1 MSQRAEKYS
10 RDMGRRLDKLENV
23 VGSISAQTTRNSVRI
38 SVLED
43 DLAVYRAAVSARDM
57 KRAAEEVKAA
67 RRRREKER
75 AERAEEVRKATLLC
89 LAVVLLVMAA
99 LSLTVWNANACEAEQ
114 AEREQNA
121 APAVSFADA
130 AAVLPVIMPEEPA
143 EDPMEAEKIDAALL
157 ASGYLSAA
165 VPMDYTLQ
173 DIMRTA
179 CAVYGCP
186 YPLALGVAETE
197 SRFDTEAVGS
207 AGEVGMMQ
215 LMPGPDGAYH
225 KSLMAATGC
234 DPTTPA
240 GNITCGVYLLGKYLE
255 DYGNTEKAL
264 MAYNMGPS
272 RAEKAWAAG
281 AASTEYTDTV
291 QAAAERWAQTV
302 NAWNGV

>member
-38 SVLED
+38 SILED

-57 KRAAEEVKAA
+57 KQAAEEAKAA

-89 LAVVLLVMAA
+89 LAVVLLVMTV
-99 LSLTVWNANACEAEQ
+99 LLLTAWSANACDAGQ
-114 AEREQNA
+114 AEREQNT

-179 CAVYGCP
+179 CGAYGCP

-197 SRFDTEAVGS
+197 SRFDTEAVG
-207 AGEVGMMQ
+207 
-215 LMPGPDGAYH
+215 
-225 KSLMAATGC
+225 
-234 DPTTPA
+234 
-240 GNITCGVYLLGKYLE
+240 
-255 DYGNTEKAL
+255 
-264 MAYNMGPS
+264 
-272 RAEKAWAAG
+272 
-281 AASTEYTDTV
+281 
-291 QAAAERWAQTV
+291 
-302 NAWNGV
+302 

>member
-23 VGSISAQTTRNSVRI
+23 VGSISAQTTRNGVRI
-38 SVLED
+38 SIPED

-89 LAVVLLVMAA
+89 LTVVLLVMTV
-99 LSLTVWNANACEAEQ
+99 LLLTVWSANACDAGQ
-114 AEREQNA
+114 AERKQNT

-130 AAVLPVIMPEEPA
+130 AAVLPVVMP

-157 ASGYLSAA
+157 ASGYLSEA
-165 VPMDYTLQ
+165 VPMDYTMQ

-197 SRFDTEAVGS
+197 SHFDTEAVGS

-255 DYGNTEKAL
+255 DYGSTEKAL

-281 AASTEYTDTV
+281 VTSTEYTDTV

-302 NAWNGV
+302 NAWNGI

>member
-10 RDMGRRLDKLENV
+10 RDMGRRLAKLENV
-23 VGSISAQTTRNSVRI
+23 VGSISAQPTRTGVRI
-38 SVLED
+38 SILED

-89 LAVVLLVMAA
+89 LTVVLLVMTV
-99 LSLTVWNANACEAEQ
+99 LLLTVWSANACDAGQ
-114 AEREQNA
+114 AERKQNT

-130 AAVLPVIMPEEPA
+130 AAVMPVDMPE
-143 EDPMEAEKIDAALL
+143 DPKQAEKLDAALL
-157 ASGYLSAA
+157 ASGYLSEA
-165 VPMDYTLQ
+165 VPMDYTMQ

-197 SRFDTEAVGS
+197 SHFDTEAVGS

-255 DYGNTEKAL
+255 DYGSTEKAL

-281 AASTEYTDTV
+281 VTSTEYTDTV

-302 NAWNGV
+302 NAWNGI